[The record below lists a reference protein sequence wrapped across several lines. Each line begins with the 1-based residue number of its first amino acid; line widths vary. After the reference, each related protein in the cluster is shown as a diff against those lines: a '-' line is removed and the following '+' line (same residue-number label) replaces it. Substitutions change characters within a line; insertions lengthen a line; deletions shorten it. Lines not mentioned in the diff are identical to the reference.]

1 VHHVVVQQVEGVPEL
16 FSRSRLVGVRQA
28 APLVKFRHK
37 RAAHRDRAVAESVP
51 DDPLAALPGVSIQLV
66 AGVFDG
72 IEAFLNIP
80 SLRFDACNLF
90 IEDQTASAVTLLIEH
105 LQKADALKQMVKQ
118 DKLKRGV
125 EHEYTQPPKAV

>member
-1 VHHVVVQQVEGVPEL
+1 
-16 FSRSRLVGVRQA
+16 
-28 APLVKFRHK
+28 
-37 RAAHRDRAVAESVP
+37 VP